1 MNGLLLTPLLAVSA
15 VLDDW
20 HDAASKAD
28 EARYFG
34 HFAAEA
40 VFLGT
45 DGSER
50 WDKAAFRAYA
60 HPHFAKG
67 KGWTL
72 KPSDRKVSFS
82 PDGKTA
88 WFDEKVLSPSYGPS
102 RGSGVLVSEGGEWR
116 IAQYNLSVPIP
127 NALLM
132 RVVGL
137 VRDGAP
143 PVGDISVPAAAKL
156 IEARTGDEDF
166 VVLDVRTP
174 EEYAGGRIRGAA
186 NLDFKSPDF
195 RERAAALDR
204 SKTYLLHCAVGGR
217 SKKAEDLFK
226 ELGFGSVY
234 NMLGGMTAWK
244 QQALPV
250 EE

>member
-1 MNGLLLTPLLAVSA
+1 MAVSA
-15 VLDDW
+15 VVDDW
-20 HDAASKAD
+20 HAAPSKAD

-45 DGSER
+45 DGTER
-50 WDKAAFRAYA
+50 WDKAAFPAYA

-82 PDGKTA
+82 ADGKTA
-88 WFDEKVLSPSYGPS
+88 WFDEKVLSPNYGPS
-102 RGSGVLVSEGGEWR
+102 RGSGVLVLEGGAWKL
-116 IAQYNLSVPIP
+116 AQYNLSVPIP

-132 RVVGL
+132 RVAGL

-143 PVGDISVPAAAKL
+143 PAGDIAVPAAAKL
-156 IEARTGDEDF
+156 VSARAGDEDF
-166 VVLDVRTP
+166 VILDVRTP
-174 EEYAGGRIRGAA
+174 AEAAAGRIKGSV
-186 NLDFKSPDF
+186 NLDFDAPGF
-195 RERAAALDR
+195 RDRAAALDK
-204 SKTYLLHCAVGGR
+204 SKTYLVHCAKGGR
-217 SKKAEDLFK
+217 SKKAETVFK
-226 ELGFGSVY
+226 ELGFGTVY
-234 NMLGGMTAWK
+234 NMLGGMTDWK
-244 QQALPV
+244 KQGLPV

>member
-45 DGSER
+45 DGTER

-60 HPHFAKG
+60 HPHFSKG

-72 KPSDRKVSFS
+72 TPSDRHVSIS
-82 PDGKTA
+82 ADGKTA

-102 RGSGVLVSEGGEWR
+102 RGSGVLVFEDGAWKV
-116 IAQYNLSVPIP
+116 AQYNLSVPVP
-127 NALLM
+127 NGLLM
-132 RVVGL
+132 RVAGL
-137 VRDGAP
+137 IRDASPAP
-143 PVGDISVPAAAKL
+143 GDIDAPSAARL
-156 IEARTGDEDF
+156 IAARSGDADF
-166 VVLDVRTP
+166 VILDVRTP
-174 EEYAGGRIRGAA
+174 GEYSAGHIKGAV
-186 NLDFKSPDF
+186 NLDFD
-195 RERAAALDR
+195 AAGFKDRVSALDR
-204 SKTYLLHCAVGGR
+204 SKTYLVHCAKGGR
-217 SKKAEDLFK
+217 SKKTENLFK
-226 ELGFGSVY
+226 ELGFDSVY

-250 EE
+250 ER